1 MTDDD
6 RTPDAPFLKLW
17 SQRKLAASRE
27 STKPA
32 GTTPPTA
39 AASQP
44 AAPPVTATPAAVA
57 DPAVP
62 QPLPPVDTLSFDSDF
77 TAFLKPDVDE
87 ALKRQALRKL
97 FSDPRFNVMD
107 GLDVYIDDYGKTVP
121 IPPEL
126 VAQLNHAKFLFDPP
140 KTRVNEHGHVED
152 VPAEAATDAA
162 EAVQDAPA
170 TEAEAEA
177 PAQIVDNATNV
188 PPAATP
194 APAVTLPPV
203 QDETR

>member
-1 MTDDD
+1 MTDDE
-6 RTPDAPFLKLW
+6 RTANAPFLKRW

-44 AAPPVTATPAAVA
+44 AGPPVAAPPAAGVDPAA
-57 DPAVP
+57 P

-87 ALKRQALRKL
+87 GLKRQALRKL

-152 VPAEAATDAA
+152 VPADAA
-162 EAVQDAPA
+162 QEAPA
-170 TEAEAEA
+170 TEDVAAA
-177 PAQIVDNATNV
+177 AAQIVDNATNV
-188 PPAATP
+188 PPAAIP

>member
-1 MTDDD
+1 MTDDE
-6 RTPDAPFLKLW
+6 RTPDTPFLKRW

-27 STKPA
+27 LAKPA

-44 AAPPVTATPAAVA
+44 AAPPVAAPPAVVVDA
-57 DPAVP
+57 AVP

-77 TAFLKPDVDE
+77 TAFLKPNVDE
-87 ALKRQALRKL
+87 GLKRQALRKL

-140 KTRVNEHGHVED
+140 KTRVNEHGYVED
-152 VPAEAATDAA
+152 VPAEAATEAA
-162 EAVQDAPA
+162 DVAQDAPA
-170 TEAEAEA
+170 SEADVA
-177 PAQIVDNATNV
+177 PAAQIVDNTTTV
-188 PPAATP
+188 SPAATP

-203 QDETR
+203 KDETR

>member
-1 MTDDD
+1 MTDDE
-6 RTPDAPFLKLW
+6 RTPDTPFLKRW

-39 AASQP
+39 AVLQP
-44 AAPPVTATPAAVA
+44 AAPPVAATPAPVVDA
-57 DPAVP
+57 AVP

-87 ALKRQALRKL
+87 ARKRQALRKL

-152 VPAEAATDAA
+152 VPADAATETADVA
-162 EAVQDAPA
+162 QDAPA
-170 TEAEAEA
+170 TEAEAA
-177 PAQIVDNATNV
+177 AAQIVDNATNV
-188 PPAATP
+188 PPAATT